1 MIADFHSHV
10 LPAID
15 DGSKSLEQSV
25 AMLEREAEQGIGHVV
40 ATPHFYAHHDSPE
53 RFLRRRA
60 EAETA
65 LREVL
70 KVRPEL
76 PKLTV
81 GAEVYYFPG
90 ISNADIRR
98 DLTIVGSPYVMI
110 EMPRSPWSA
119 RMYRELAEI
128 REKQDLIPIVAHV
141 DRYISP
147 FRTHHIPERL
157 AELPVLIQANS
168 SFFIHRGTR
177 RMALRMLQEGRIHL
191 LGSDC
196 HDLTDRA
203 PNLGEALAVIGKLG
217 DDVLSGIVASQ
228 KELLK

>member
-60 EAETA
+60 EAEAA

-70 KVRPEL
+70 NARPEL

-90 ISNADIRR
+90 ISNADILR
-98 DLTIVGSPYVMI
+98 DLTIGGSPYVMI
-110 EMPRSPWSA
+110 EMPMSPWSS
-119 RMYRELAEI
+119 RMYRELVEI
-128 REKQDLIPIVAHV
+128 REKQDLIPILAHV

-177 RMALRMLQEGRIHL
+177 RMALRMLQEGWIHL

-203 PNLGEALAVIGKLG
+203 PNLGEVLSVIGKLG

-228 KELLK
+228 KEILK